1 MLQIAG
7 AGPERAGEIAV
18 DAYIPL
24 MMEWPR
30 RGPETTLYWTF
41 SDERA
46 HLETGWDGRTGEL
59 VDVTLVTPGPI
70 ARVDHAP
77 PPALHQTAGVP
88 RCDPGEWVRRTSHG
102 MLNDFADHYVREPL
116 PVRTEL
122 GPDHLR
128 VRIGGDGEDTAS
140 EMVSGRL
147 RAGLSAAQSLL
158 WICVGGFSAA
168 ERAMLEEHVAY
179 SLAPPRFMPP
189 AAAAPGGWKQR
200 IRKMFG
206 RGGSHPFSEA

>member
-1 MLQIAG
+1 
-7 AGPERAGEIAV
+7 
-18 DAYIPL
+18 
-24 MMEWPR
+24 MMKWPR

-41 SDERA
+41 GDERA
-46 HLETGWDGRTGEL
+46 LLETGWDGRTGEL
-59 VDVTLVTPGPI
+59 ADVTLVTPGPI
-70 ARVDHAP
+70 ARMEHAP
-77 PPALHQTAGVP
+77 PPAFYPTAGIP
-88 RCDPGEWVRRTSHG
+88 RCDPGEWVRRTSRG

-122 GPDHLR
+122 GPDHLL
-128 VRIGGDGEDTAS
+128 VRIGGGGEAAVS

-179 SLAPPRFMPP
+179 SHAPPSSP
-189 AAAAPGGWKQR
+189 APAPDGWKAR
-200 IRKMFG
+200 IRKVFG
-206 RGGSHPFSEA
+206 RGDSHPFSGA

>member
-1 MLQIAG
+1 MLQIVE

-18 DAYIPL
+18 DVYIPL
-24 MMEWPR
+24 MMKWPR
-30 RGPETTLYWTF
+30 RGPETTLYWTL
-41 SDERA
+41 SDPRA
-46 HLETGWDGRTGEL
+46 LLETGWDGRTGEL

-70 ARVDHAP
+70 ARVEQAP
-77 PPALHQTAGVP
+77 PPALHRTAGIP
-88 RCDPGEWVRRTSHG
+88 RCDPGEWVRRTSGG
-102 MLNDFADHYVREPL
+102 MLNDFGDHYVRKPL

-122 GPDHLR
+122 GPDHIL
-128 VRIGGDGEDTAS
+128 VRIGGDDEETAS

-158 WICVGGFSAA
+158 WICVAGFSAA
-168 ERAMLEEHVAY
+168 ERAMLEKHVAY
-179 SLAPPRFMPP
+179 SHAPPSSPDP
-189 AAAAPGGWKQR
+189 APDGWKQR